1 MELGGDSATWPS
13 AQKTRAQ
20 SRAIEH
26 ERPRSKPWLFSRAV
40 RRREPPVSAK
50 QRHSRPWQIVS
61 AHDDAGS
68 SKQPQLPLRR
78 SRGHDD
84 ARSAGLARPPRARR
98 AHRALTRRERR
109 AAARARA
116 GAVGAENRLQFRAKR
131 YWRRRL
137 AAGGAVFKKSTLLV
151 CAPPSAHP
159 SLPPGAKGRGQR
171 YEVLLHCP
179 LFPQAKDLEKLLRS
193 CRQ

>member
-1 MELGGDSATWPS
+1 MRAARDPVVLALTACEKTSGSWGGDSAAWPS

-26 ERPRSKPWLFSRAV
+26 ERPRSKPLLFSRAV
-40 RRREPPVSAK
+40 RRREPPISAK

-78 SRGHDD
+78 LRGHND

-109 AAARARA
+109 AAARARMSICDLRLC
-116 GAVGAENRLQFRAKR
+116 AVRSRAVAAVVWVVGGRGAEHGGLGRQSTA
-131 YWRRRL
+131 RRR
-137 AAGGAVFKKSTLLV
+137 GVHVHFTMKTPKRCT
-151 CAPPSAHP
+151 
-159 SLPPGAKGRGQR
+159 
-171 YEVLLHCP
+171 
-179 LFPQAKDLEKLLRS
+179 
-193 CRQ
+193 